1 MSDMDLA
8 VEDGVVGG
16 CEGDGDGDLRHRAS
30 GPTVSHGDSRRDQ
43 TGLRFAD
50 VCATL
55 PLAEPL
61 ADTLAGP
68 QWAAAWADAIVCF
81 WETEYALGTLDV
93 DQPLYVLDVTPGR
106 GVLAWLLVQAIEDR
120 LSSSGVAGVD
130 WRYLV
135 CDDGCEEGGE
145 AGEVDAVA
153 TASTAHET
161 LQRLRA
167 HPRFA
172 VLIETGRVD
181 TARWSI
187 STEGALRP
195 DGRQTAMA
203 RLANP
208 VVAVAAGWCS
218 RQRADLYAAHYGQ
231 WLEAEVDIDVSAD
244 AAAYTLSYRWQPAS
258 TDDLPP
264 AWAPLA
270 ERYVASLVSACVLLP
285 TGAMSLV
292 DSLRRLSGDRY
303 LLLACDIGASSET
316 DLRDGALSAPDA
328 WLPGVTSV
336 PVNFH
341 ALAWR
346 QPSAWVM
353 QRQTDAHDL
362 AVQAVWSR
370 AGIEPPMAA
379 RLKLTDIIEGCEP
392 CDARRLAQ
400 VAESV
405 AEHAPL
411 DTLATLLR
419 ASAYDPAVLAAML
432 PHWSARS
439 TQLSGASNEAAQ
451 MWRRAFART
460 WRHHLPDTRTAQ
472 FDAQLASAVAALG
485 DWQLAKEIWRSV
497 LVVDENTRFGGVG
510 GVGETRRLGEENAAN
525 VAQVENVA
533 RAENEPRATN
543 AANDQHHARWRACVH
558 LHLAHCL
565 ASSGE
570 LPEACKH
577 VAHAHSLDPD
587 DPDVHAWQTELEAR
601 AARRRALP
609 WYRPE
614 LARDADLSIEP
625 LGVEH
630 ADALLAAFTD
640 PHLAALANLP
650 SLNEPQD
657 VRTWLEADAAEAGR
671 TSYAVMDAW
680 RGFVGVVSLCRAGE
694 AAHFYFWID
703 AHAQGQGYGTRAAR
717 LLFEQA
723 RADGIADIFT
733 ASYAE
738 NARSHAALRRLGFDR
753 LPVRPAAEP
762 EVGFFHLCTAPATT
776 AGAAA
781 HVSLKD
787 TIARFT
793 NLCEAIDA
801 PVELAVEAA

>member
-1 MSDMDLA
+1 MRDTDLR
-8 VEDGVVGG
+8 VEDKLARGVDGG
-16 CEGDGDGDLRHRAS
+16 DDGNDTQVAH
-30 GPTVSHGDSRRDQ
+30 

-55 PLAEPL
+55 PVAGPL
-61 ADTLAGP
+61 ADMLAGP
-68 QWAAAWADAIVCF
+68 RWANAWADAIVCF
-81 WETEYALGTLDV
+81 WETESALGTLDS
-93 DQPLYVLDVTPGR
+93 DQSLYVLDVSPGR

-120 LSSSGVAGVD
+120 LSSSDVAGVD

-135 CDDGCEEGGE
+135 CDEGCDEGRE
-145 AGEVDAVA
+145 AGEVNAVA
-153 TASTAHET
+153 TASPVHET
-161 LQRLRA
+161 LQHLRT
-167 HPRFA
+167 HSRFA
-172 VLIETGRVD
+172 SLIETGRLD
-181 TARWSI
+181 TASWSLF
-187 STEGALRP
+187 TDGALRP
-195 DGRQTAMA
+195 DGQQTVIE
-203 RLANP
+203 RLVNP
-208 VVAVAAGWCS
+208 VVAVAAGWFS
-218 RQRADLYAAHYGQ
+218 RQPADLYAAHYGQ
-231 WLEAEVDIDVSAD
+231 WLEAYVEADIDVSAD

-258 TDDLPP
+258 TDDLAPL
-264 AWAPLA
+264 WGPLA
-270 ERYVASLVSACVLLP
+270 ERYVASLVSASVLLP
-285 TGAMSLV
+285 TGAMALA
-292 DSLRRLSGDRY
+292 DALRRLSGERY
-303 LLLACDIGASSET
+303 LMLACDIGASSEA
-316 DLRDGALSAPDA
+316 DLRDGALSAPDT
-328 WLPGVTSV
+328 WLPGDTRA

-346 QPSAWVM
+346 QPSAWVV

-362 AVQAVWSR
+362 AVQAGWSR
-370 AGIEPPMAA
+370 AGSEPPMTA
-379 RLKLTDIIEGCEP
+379 RLKLTDIIERCEP

-432 PHWSARS
+432 PHWPARAA
-439 TQLSGASNEAAQ
+439 QLSGASNQ
-451 MWRRAFART
+451 TVQLWRHAFAQT
-460 WRHHLPDTRTAQ
+460 WRHHLPDTQTVQ
-472 FDAQLASAVAALG
+472 FDAQLASAAAASG

-497 LVVDENTRFGGVG
+497 LAVDENA
-510 GVGETRRLGEENAAN
+510 RLGSVGDAGELRRWSEVNGANEAQTVNDAKATFGAQAAN
-525 VAQVENVA
+525 ETQATHEA
-533 RAENEPRATN
+533 NE
-543 AANDQHHARWRACVH
+543 QHHARWRACVH

-570 LPEACKH
+570 LPAACTH
-577 VAHAHSLDPD
+577 VEHAHMLDPD
-587 DPDVHAWQTELEAR
+587 DPDVHAWQIELEAR
-601 AARRRALP
+601 ATRRRALP
-609 WYRPE
+609 WYRPD
-614 LARDADLSIEP
+614 LARDAALSIEP

-657 VRTWLEADAAEAGR
+657 VQKWLEADATEAGR
-671 TSYAVMDAW
+671 MSYAVMDA
-680 RGFVGVVSLCRAGE
+680 RCGFIGVVSLCRAGD

-703 AHAQGQGYGTRAAR
+703 VHAQGQGFGTRAAQ

-738 NARSHAALRRLGFDR
+738 NARSHAALRRLGFNR
-753 LPVRPAAEP
+753 LPVRPATEP
-762 EVGFFHLCTAPATT
+762 EVGFFHLCTAV

-781 HVSLKD
+781 HVSLQD

-801 PVELAVEAA
+801 PVELAAEAA